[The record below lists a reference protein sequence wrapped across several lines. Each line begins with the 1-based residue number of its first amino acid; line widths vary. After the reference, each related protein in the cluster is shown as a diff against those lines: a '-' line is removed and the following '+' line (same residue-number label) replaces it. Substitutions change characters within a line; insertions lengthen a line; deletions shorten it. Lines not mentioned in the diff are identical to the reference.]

1 MNLMELKIARIRK
14 ELTQKELA
22 EKLGMA
28 EVSYNRKEQGI
39 REFSREEIEKLA
51 LLLNLD
57 MDKVNEIF
65 FNGKLT
71 DCNIKE

>member
-14 ELTQKELA
+14 EFTQKELA

-39 REFSREEIEKLA
+39 REFSRDEIEKLA
-51 LLLNLD
+51 LLLSLD

-71 DCNIKE
+71 DCNIK

>member
-14 ELTQKELA
+14 EFTQKELA

-28 EVSYNRKEQGI
+28 EVSYNRKEKGI
-39 REFSREEIEKLA
+39 REFSRDEIEKLA
-51 LLLNLD
+51 LLLSLD

-71 DCNIKE
+71 DCNIK